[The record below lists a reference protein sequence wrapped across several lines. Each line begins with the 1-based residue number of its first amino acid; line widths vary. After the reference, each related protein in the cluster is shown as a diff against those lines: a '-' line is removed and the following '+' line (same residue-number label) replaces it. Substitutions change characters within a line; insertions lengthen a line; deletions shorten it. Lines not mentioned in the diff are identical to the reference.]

1 MGRILIALGVF
12 YALPVIVGLAAFAT
26 RWAVDRLGDLEDR
39 YRRKPAQI
47 AK

>member
-1 MGRILIALGVF
+1 MGRILITLAVFYSLPFALGLV
-12 YALPVIVGLAAFAT
+12 AFSL

-39 YRRKPAQI
+39 YRRRPAQI